1 MEPAKWEAS
10 KPSSTGRETPFGWNN
25 GRLEA
30 SAMAA
35 DAWRTSSFWIL
46 KVLYKI
52 LQNRIHGTGK
62 SQLSAWCHYLAG
74 LAQAWSLIAA
84 TRQNCFA
91 GWFSRTFFI
100 RASHVVEGALAG
112 IVKARC
118 RVCDEQTMELYKPRL
133 QCLEARSFTNI
144 WSCGWSTGCLVGQSL
159 PCKVLCGPI
168 IMVLSLKARG
178 VDSQDWS
185 RGASANVETKSLD
198 GFTYMAPIATTS
210 QL

>member
-35 DAWRTSSFWIL
+35 DAWRTSTFWIL
-46 KVLYKI
+46 KVLYKT

-84 TRQNCFA
+84 TRQSCFENLLVDFQELSSSVPAVLCKAHWQGLSKQDVVSAMSKLWNFISLPYEYNA
-91 GWFSRTFFI
+91 GKHDPLQTSG
-100 RASHVVEGALAG
+100 HVV
-112 IVKARC
+112 
-118 RVCDEQTMELYKPRL
+118 DP
-133 QCLEARSFTNI
+133 
-144 WSCGWSTGCLVGQSL
+144 
-159 PCKVLCGPI
+159 
-168 IMVLSLKARG
+168 
-178 VDSQDWS
+178 
-185 RGASANVETKSLD
+185 
-198 GFTYMAPIATTS
+198 
-210 QL
+210 